1 MAQFFMRQPM
11 PRARGSTM
19 QERERPIMVQ
29 VTFLGTGAASS
40 AGRTNIALLV
50 QEADTQILLEC
61 GPNVLPQLQRAGT
74 SADQIRFL
82 FMSHRHGDHIL
93 GLPLFLLR
101 RSMVEN
107 QDPLTVVATQD
118 VIEAGQTLTRLVFPE
133 IAARL
138 LRVSWTEMP
147 ADRRGHMAL
156 NESIQLS
163 TFPTPH
169 TPEVASAA
177 VRLDFSTSGRSL
189 VYTGDTTFSED
200 LIDFS
205 RECDLL
211 VHEANFSE
219 VLNPDLRASEYGHS
233 TARQAGRAAALA
245 NCRLLALVHL
255 SHSYAGRE
263 DQVRAEAA
271 GVFGGEIIVPRD
283 GATLFV

>member
-1 MAQFFMRQPM
+1 MAQFGKRQPVRR
-11 PRARGSTM
+11 PRGSTM
-19 QERERPIMVQ
+19 QERDKPMVQ
-29 VTFLGTGAASS
+29 VTFLGTGAAPS

-50 QEADTQILLEC
+50 QVAGTQILLEC

-74 SADQIRFL
+74 STDQIRFL

-93 GLPLFLLR
+93 GLPVFLLR
-101 RSMVEN
+101 RSMAEAP
-107 QDPLTVVATQD
+107 DTLTVLATQD
-118 VIEAGQTLTRLVFPE
+118 VIQAGQALTRMVFPE

-147 ADRRGHMAL
+147 ADRRGHVAL
-156 NESIQLS
+156 NESIHLS

-169 TPEVASAA
+169 TPDVVSAA
-177 VRLDFSTSGRSL
+177 VRLDFLTSGRSL
-189 VYTGDTTFSED
+189 VYTGDTTFSKD

-219 VLNPDLRASEYGHS
+219 VLNPDVRASEYGHS
-233 TARQAGRAAALA
+233 TARQAGQAAALA
-245 NCRLLALVHL
+245 NCKLLALVHL
-255 SHSYAGRE
+255 SHNYAGRE
-263 DQVRAEAA
+263 DEVRAEAA
-271 GVFGGEIIVPRD
+271 SVFGGEIIVPRD